1 MVLLFLRVVRPCR
14 WNELEWVVRLLVGGV
29 VLLRWCVR
37 LLLRS
42 VSDDSLFI
50 RALLDLNHASL
61 RQLLGEVGAILGAS
75 CVTDGW
81 THNAIIVMV
90 DRSNL
95 WQCLELLFLLLF
107 QQSVPNRLELFGFGG
122 AFVAVD
128 GWAAIVL
135 LGLRLRSRSTDGP
148 ITLGYSDICD
158 AFAYHLLLWSGSLST
173 CALGWGLIRSVHEW
187 SVRLTSPCI
196 NRARPVHKLHLW
208 LSHGVSFRLYRMHI
222 SKLVIAS
229 EFACASL
236 AALSWLVSISIE
248 EVNYVLFVRVFEY
261 MELLLCVRQFVDH

>member
-1 MVLLFLRVVRPCR
+1 M
-14 WNELEWVVRLLVGGV
+14 
-29 VLLRWCVR
+29 R

-61 RQLLGEVGAILGAS
+61 RQLLGEVGAILSAS

-95 WQCLELLFLLLF
+95 WQCLKLLFLLLF

-128 GWAAIVL
+128 G
-135 LGLRLRSRSTDGP
+135 
-148 ITLGYSDICD
+148 
-158 AFAYHLLLWSGSLST
+158 
-173 CALGWGLIRSVHEW
+173 
-187 SVRLTSPCI
+187 
-196 NRARPVHKLHLW
+196 
-208 LSHGVSFRLYRMHI
+208 
-222 SKLVIAS
+222 
-229 EFACASL
+229 
-236 AALSWLVSISIE
+236 
-248 EVNYVLFVRVFEY
+248 
-261 MELLLCVRQFVDH
+261 